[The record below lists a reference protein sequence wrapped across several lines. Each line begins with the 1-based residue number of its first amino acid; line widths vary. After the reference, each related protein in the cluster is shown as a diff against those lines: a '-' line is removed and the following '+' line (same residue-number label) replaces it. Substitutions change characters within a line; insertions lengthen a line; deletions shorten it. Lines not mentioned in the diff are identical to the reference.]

1 MTRRKL
7 GRRRQQSTI
16 YHEAEEVRFAVD
28 SPLEGAGFEPSVPPT
43 RVISCPATH
52 AEPPENIVRAN
63 LGAGG
68 AAQLDL
74 FCSGQIEPT

>member
-1 MTRRKL
+1 MSALIEKL
-7 GRRRQQSTI
+7 
-16 YHEAEEVRFAVD
+16 RFAMD
-28 SPLEGAGFEPSVPPT
+28 SPVEGAGFEPSVPPT

-52 AEPPENIVRAN
+52 AEPPEDIVRAN

-74 FCSGQIEPT
+74 FWQSGGGETGSLTRCAAHGMN